1 MNELNPSVKPHMV
14 IGFFISV
21 WLFLFAFFIRPF
33 DDGTINLK
41 MWIFISVGFS
51 LLAFLSYG
59 AVSVVQKRVHEKV
72 VRWTIGLEISSLV
85 FFQLLFLI
93 STYGYY
99 KIGLHGGFGFIEFLG
114 VIILK
119 SALVSTPILILL
131 RIYAVKLLPVKEDIL
146 IMRGENRLDILRIKK
161 ADLVCISN
169 SQNYVEIFFIAGNQL
184 KSKLIRSTLKKMQH
198 DFDFLIQVHRSHL
211 INPTHFKTWK
221 SQDVISLTEMEVP
234 VSKNYKALLLSL

>member
-1 MNELNPSVKPHMV
+1 
-14 IGFFISV
+14 
-21 WLFLFAFFIRPF
+21 
-33 DDGTINLK
+33 
-41 MWIFISVGFS
+41 
-51 LLAFLSYG
+51 
-59 AVSVVQKRVHEKV
+59 
-72 VRWTIGLEISSLV
+72 LV

-99 KIGLHGGFGFIEFLG
+99 KLGLHGGFGFIEFLS